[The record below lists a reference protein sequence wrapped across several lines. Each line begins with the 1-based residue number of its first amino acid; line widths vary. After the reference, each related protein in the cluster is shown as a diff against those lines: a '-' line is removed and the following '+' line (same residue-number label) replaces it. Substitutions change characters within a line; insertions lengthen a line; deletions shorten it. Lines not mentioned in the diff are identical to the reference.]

1 VSALTVTVLGVP
13 VPQGAIRSLG
23 TGRPSVHANA
33 KALHPWRQMVAQQV
47 RWQMG
52 DAGLYEPLDGPMVL
66 TATFVMPRPKSAP
79 KSRWA
84 PDRRPD
90 LSHLVRAL
98 EDAIVMGGGVVDD
111 SQFVTEVV
119 SKVYPAD
126 GAIPGVTFTV
136 APAERGEAIAA

>member
-1 VSALTVTVLGVP
+1 MLSVTVLGVP

-23 TGRPSVHANA
+23 AGRPSVHANA

-66 TATFVMPRPKSAP
+66 TATFTMPRPKSAP

-98 EDAIVMGGGVVDD
+98 EDAIVMGGGVADD
-111 SQFVTEVV
+111 SQFVTEHV
-119 SKVYPAD
+119 SKVYPAP
-126 GAIPGVTFTV
+126 GAVPGVTFTV
-136 APAERGEAIAA
+136 APAERGTAGAA

>member
-1 VSALTVTVLGVP
+1 
-13 VPQGAIRSLG
+13 
-23 TGRPSVHANA
+23 
-33 KALHPWRQMVAQQV
+33 MVAQQV

-52 DAGLYEPLDGPMVL
+52 DAGLTEPLDGPMVL
-66 TATFVMPRPKSAP
+66 VATFTMPRPKSAP

-98 EDAIVMGGGVVDD
+98 EDAIVMGGGVIDD

-119 SKVYPAD
+119 SKVYPHD
-126 GAIPGVTFTV
+126 GAIPGVTFEIR
-136 APAERGEAIAA
+136 PAVRGEGVAA

>member
-1 VSALTVTVLGVP
+1 MLTVTVLGVP

-33 KALHPWRQMVAQQV
+33 KSLHPWRQMVAQQV

-52 DAGLYEPLDGPMVL
+52 DAGITEPLEGPAVL

-98 EDAIVMGGGVVDD
+98 EDAIVMGGAVADD

-126 GAIPGVTFTV
+126 GAVPGVTFTV
-136 APAERGEAIAA
+136 APAVRGQAVAA

>member
-1 VSALTVTVLGVP
+1 MSAIEVTVLGIP
-13 VPQGAIRSLG
+13 IGQGRI
-23 TGRPSVHANA
+23 TTYGRGQTVHSNA
-33 KALHPWRQMVAQQV
+33 KTLHPWRQMVAQQV

-52 DAGLYEPLDGPMVL
+52 DDGLTEPLDGPMVL
-66 TATFVMPRPKSAP
+66 TATFTMPRPKSAP

-98 EDAIVMGGGVVDD
+98 EDAIVMGGGVADD

-119 SKVYPAD
+119 SKVYPGP

-136 APAERGEAIAA
+136 APAVRGEQVAA

>member
-1 VSALTVTVLGVP
+1 MTTLEVTVLGVP

-52 DAGLYEPLDGPMVL
+52 DAGLTAPLEGPMTL

-98 EDAIVMGGGVVDD
+98 EDAIVMGGAVVDD

-119 SKVYPAD
+119 SKVYAT
-126 GAIPGVTFTV
+126 GGNVPGVTFTI
-136 APAERGEAIAA
+136 AAAERGEAVAA

>member
-1 VSALTVTVLGVP
+1 MLSVTVLGVP
-13 VPQGAIRSLG
+13 VGQGRV
-23 TGRPSVHANA
+23 TTYGRGQTVHSNA
-33 KALHPWRQMVAQQV
+33 KTLHPWRQMVAQQV

-52 DAGLYEPLDGPMVL
+52 DAGLSGPLEGPAVL

-111 SQFVTEVV
+111 SQFVTEHV
-119 SKVYPAD
+119 SKVYPAP
-126 GAIPGVTFTV
+126 GSVPGVTFTV
-136 APAERGEAIAA
+136 APAERGTAVAA

>member
-1 VSALTVTVLGVP
+1 VTALAVTVLGVP

-33 KALHPWRQMVAQQV
+33 KSLHPWRQMVAQQV

-52 DAGLYEPLDGPMVL
+52 DAGLHEPLEGPMVL

-111 SQFVTEVV
+111 SQFVTEHV
-119 SKVYPAD
+119 SKTYPAG
-126 GAIPGVTFTV
+126 GAVPGVTFSI
-136 APAERGEAIAA
+136 APAVRGEQVAA

>member
-1 VSALTVTVLGVP
+1 VTALTVTVLGVP

-47 RWQMG
+47 RWAMG
-52 DAGLYEPLDGPMVL
+52 DEGITEPLDGPMVL
-66 TATFVMPRPKSAP
+66 TATFTMPRPKSAP

-111 SQFVTEVV
+111 SQFVTEHV
-119 SKVYPAD
+119 SKVYPHD
-126 GAIPGVTFTV
+126 GNVPGVTFTV
-136 APAERGEAIAA
+136 SPAVRGEQVAA

>member
-1 VSALTVTVLGVP
+1 
-13 VPQGAIRSLG
+13 
-23 TGRPSVHANA
+23 
-33 KALHPWRQMVAQQV
+33 
-47 RWQMG
+47 
-52 DAGLYEPLDGPMVL
+52 
-66 TATFVMPRPKSAP
+66 MPRPKSAP

-111 SQFVTEVV
+111 SQFVTEHV

-126 GAIPGVTFTV
+126 GAVPGVTFTV
-136 APAERGEAIAA
+136 AEAVRGEQVAA